1 MLDYDNSAFYYFA
14 LTLTLVYLIPST
26 WSFVKEVSL
35 ALFGSN
41 DNDAAVARTIEE
53 KKKASEIQATNG
65 GFARLTKR
73 SFLIKTCFLVF
84 AWSLAFYLYSLV
96 QTDGTVQSFDPFH
109 ILGVEHGA
117 EDKVIKKAYRKL
129 SLQYH
134 PDKNIGSK
142 VAEEM
147 FMKIAKAYEALT
159 DETSKANF
167 EKYGNPDGK
176 QAMELS
182 IGLPVWLHE
191 NPKAV
196 LLIYLVGMVVL
207 IPLMVG
213 LWYKNSKKFG
223 DKDIEYET
231 YKAYYVLLKATSKL
245 RHLPEI
251 MCCSAEFRKV
261 NEFRPEDK
269 ASISELMGKMQ
280 NSKLMERPL
289 YDRQPNILKGNLLL
303 HAHLYRTTSTLTP
316 ALVKDLKN
324 MLLMAPDYI
333 DTLVEISRQRGWL
346 ETTLQCIRFAQ
357 CIKQGLFRNADP
369 LKQIPHLSDESLKEI
384 AKESES
390 KESTLKEFLRTPDDE
405 KKGLSALTTEERQDV
420 LSTCTIIPYR
430 KTKIDLY
437 VEDEDSNVDDDS
449 DDEGMKP
456 ITAGNVSGKDIYE
469 GDLVT
474 IRLSIERP
482 NVKAPTGKA
491 PKRATALAP
500 KFPAA
505 VHEKMWVILTNKITQ
520 GQEQGAAIHVMEKIH
535 DRHHLVSKGSSAE
548 VYTTQHEV
556 RFMSPPKAGDYI
568 MQLYVLSDTYVGLD
582 EILDVSFTVK
592 PASELPVYE
601 PHPDDID
608 LDNEPTLFEQ
618 VMAANADDADSS
630 DDEDDDNTQKQVA
643 NGDNSDSDSD

>member
-14 LTLTLVYLIPST
+14 LTLVLVYLIPGT
-26 WSFVKEVSL
+26 YSFLKEVFL
-35 ALFGSN
+35 ALFGSS
-41 DNDAAVARTIEE
+41 DSDSSVSRTIEE
-53 KKKASEIQATNG
+53 KKKASEIHATNS
-65 GFARLTKR
+65 GFARLRKR
-73 SFLIKTCFLVF
+73 SFLINTCLLVL
-84 AWSLAFYLYSLV
+84 AWALAFYLYSLV

-117 EDKVIKKAYRKL
+117 EDKVIKKACRKL

-196 LLIYLVGMVVL
+196 LLLYLIGMVVL
-207 IPLMVG
+207 IPLCVG

-231 YKAYYVLLKATSKL
+231 YKAYYVLLKAASKL

-251 MCCSAEFRKV
+251 MCCSAEFRNV
-261 NEFRPEDK
+261 NQFRPEDK

-303 HAHLYRTTSTLTP
+303 HAHLYRMTSTLTP
-316 ALVKDLKN
+316 ALVKDLKK

-346 ETTLQCIRFAQ
+346 ETTLQCIRFSQ

-369 LKQIPHLSDESLKEI
+369 LKQIPHLSEESFKEI

-390 KESTLKEFLRTPDDE
+390 KESTLKEFLRTPDAE
-405 KKGLSALTTEERQDV
+405 KKGLNKLTAEERQDV
-420 LSTCTIIPYR
+420 LDTCAIIPCR

-437 VEDEDSNVDDDS
+437 VEEEDENIDDDDDS
-449 DDEGMKP
+449 DSESMKP
-456 ITAGNVSGKDIYE
+456 ITNGQVSGKDIYE

-474 IRLSIERP
+474 IRMSIERP
-482 NVKAPTGKA
+482 NMKAPTGEA

-505 VHEKMWVILTNKITQ
+505 VHEKMWVILTNKIMQ
-520 GQEQGAAIHVMEKIH
+520 GQEQGAAIHAMEKIH
-535 DRHHLVSKGSSAE
+535 DRHHMISTGASAD

-556 RFMSPPKAGDYI
+556 RFMSPPKAGDYA
-568 MQLYVLSDTYVGLD
+568 MQLYIFSDTYVGLD
-582 EILDVSFTVK
+582 ETLDVTFTVK

-630 DDEDDDNTQKQVA
+630 DDDDDDNTQKQVG
-643 NGDNSDSDSD
+643 NGSDSDSD